1 MVHRRFLILLLLL
14 GSMLVIHPI
23 AMQGG
28 PAHMLLRVLITAVFA
43 VATWNIFPTPR
54 TRCLALVLGVPVI
67 VAHWA
72 YDLSPTLS
80 QTALPFVFNL
90 LAFLFLAYA
99 VIVILRAVYLESHL
113 SREAIY
119 GALCGFLLI
128 GAAFGHL
135 FYCVDWLAP
144 ADFQEEAVAVDRPTD
159 ERHKQALFMYFSFAA
174 LTGMTDPD
182 LTPRAAAGRSL
193 VLVEAVLGQFYVI
206 VVISELISLRI
217 CACRSARTRRRPL
230 DRPHRLA
237 AVTYRSTAAC
247 STETRNCCFGRRGR
261 FQLRALAY
269 QLPQASRL
277 KSSLP

>member
-1 MVHRRFLILLLLL
+1 MVQRRFLILLVLL
-14 GSMLVIHPI
+14 GSMLVVHPI

-28 PAHMLLRVLITAVFA
+28 PAHMLLRLLITAVFA
-43 VATWNIFPTPR
+43 LAAWNIFPTPR
-54 TRCLALVLGVPVI
+54 TRGIALVLGVPVI

-72 YDLSPTLS
+72 CDTIAALSH
-80 QTALPFVFNL
+80 TAVPFAFNL
-90 LAFLFLAYA
+90 LAFLFLSYA
-99 VIVILRAVYLESHL
+99 VIVILRSVYLESSL

-144 ADFQEEAVAVDRPTD
+144 ADFQQEAGAASAPSD

-206 VVISELISLRI
+206 VVLSELISLRVSRV
-217 CACRSARTRRRPL
+217 APPEPAAAGPLARTGSPL
-230 DRPHRLA
+230 
-237 AVTYRSTAAC
+237 
-247 STETRNCCFGRRGR
+247 
-261 FQLRALAY
+261 
-269 QLPQASRL
+269 
-277 KSSLP
+277 

>member
-1 MVHRRFLILLLLL
+1 MVHRRFLILLILL
-14 GSMLVIHPI
+14 GMMLVVHPI

-28 PAHMLLRVLITAVFA
+28 RAHVLLRVLVTAVFT
-43 VATWNIFPTPR
+43 VAIWNVFRTPR
-54 TRCLALVLGVPVI
+54 TRWIALVLGVPML

-72 YDLSPTLS
+72 GDSIPGLSH
-80 QTALPFVFNL
+80 AAVPFVFNL
-90 LAFLFLAYA
+90 AAFLFLAYT
-99 VIVILRAVYLESHL
+99 VVMILRTVYLESSL

-144 ADFQEEAVAVDRPTD
+144 ADFQQEAAAESAVPD

-193 VLVEAVLGQFYVI
+193 VLVESVLGQFYVI
-206 VVISELISLRI
+206 VVISELISLRVS
-217 CACRSARTRRRPL
+217 RV
-230 DRPHRLA
+230 
-237 AVTYRSTAAC
+237 AVP
-247 STETRNCCFGRRGR
+247 E
-261 FQLRALAY
+261 
-269 QLPQASRL
+269 PQSEKLIAPTG
-277 KSSLP
+277 SLV